1 MNQYLMGID
10 NGGSEIKCA
19 IFGLDGK
26 ESAVVGRRLPI
37 SVSAP
42 GYTERDTLQVWE
54 ANADAI
60 REAIEKA
67 GISES

>member
-26 ESAVVGRRLPI
+26 ESAVVGRH
-37 SVSAP
+37 P
-42 GYTERDTLQVWE
+42 G
-54 ANADAI
+54 
-60 REAIEKA
+60 
-67 GISES
+67 GH